1 MIKLNF
7 IFHGTQLS
15 NMLSIVDLVSN
26 LGLPVGI
33 SLYLIYFITKELKQ
47 SIDKLTESLDK
58 LCSVM
63 DENHQELKILKKDV
77 EELKNL
83 SYRQTNYR
91 QVNYQTK

>member
-63 DENHQELKILKKDV
+63 DENYQELKILKKDV